1 MNTKSIEHFIREFTN
16 KLGLDLTRYRPDA
29 SEAGRLAAML
39 SHHKVDIVLDIGA
52 NVGQF
57 AWALRRAG
65 YCGNIVSFEPL
76 SDAHAALLEAS
87 RRDALW
93 EIAPRTAIGENE
105 GEIEI
110 HISGNSVSSSILG
123 MLDSHVSAAP
133 TSNYVGT
140 ETAPICTIDSITGTY
155 CPAEKCV
162 FMKIDSQGYEPQILD
177 GASEL
182 LQKALGVQM
191 ELSLVPLYEDQQLS
205 DVLIERMHALGFTTW
220 AIWPALFDPETGR
233 MLQADI
239 TFFRM

>member
-1 MNTKSIEHFIREFTN
+1 
-16 KLGLDLTRYRPDA
+16 
-29 SEAGRLAAML
+29 
-39 SHHKVDIVLDIGA
+39 V
-52 NVGQF
+52 
-57 AWALRRAG
+57 
-65 YCGNIVSFEPL
+65 
-76 SDAHAALLEAS
+76 
-87 RRDALW
+87 
-93 EIAPRTAIGENE
+93 
-105 GEIEI
+105 
-110 HISGNSVSSSILG
+110 
-123 MLDSHVSAAP
+123 DSHVSAAP